1 MNNLIDRVPAILEN
15 SDNLFGVFALIA
27 IIFAVVVFLFFRN
40 ADTKQKERIF
50 IYSMLFFLAL
60 IFSALTAGIFSGFE
74 SGSEITSAQVEQDPS
89 LVKLLPETVEK
100 LNTLLLSENQ
110 ATTEENKAQLLETAL
125 ADYINSS
132 ETPTPASQ
140 VSDSSASQPSQP
152 IESEAHRSLSSPNS
166 QENKGF
172 IFELQDC
179 RKSSENSVSCSFLIT
194 NNQQDNELKLYG
206 DFIGYQSRIIDP
218 NGNEHVATK
227 VIFGDSQSRTI
238 VDANLA
244 QGIAVRAE
252 IEFQGISESV
262 EQLALIELLSFTRQD
277 YYFTV
282 QFRDVSVSN

>member
-27 IIFAVVVFLFFRN
+27 IIFAVVGFLFFRN

-50 IYSMLFFLAL
+50 IYSTLFFLAL

-74 SGSEITSAQVEQDPS
+74 SGSEITTAQVEQDPS

-125 ADYINSS
+125 ADYINPP

-140 VSDSSASQPSQP
+140 VSDASSSQPSQS
-152 IESEAHRSLSSPNS
+152 IDSQSNRSLSSPNL

-172 IFELQDC
+172 TFELQEC

-194 NNQQDNELKLYG
+194 NNQQDEQLRLYG
-206 DFIGYQSRIIDP
+206 EHIGYKSRVIDP
-218 NGNEHVATK
+218 NGNEHVAIN
-227 VIFGDSQSRTI
+227 VVFGDSQSRSIAT
-238 VDANLA
+238 VNLA
-244 QGIAVRAE
+244 QDISVRAE
-252 IEFQGISESV
+252 VEFQGISESV
-262 EQLALIELLSFTRQD
+262 EQLALIELLSYTRQD
-277 YYFTV
+277 RYFTA